1 MKLTPGELYFIRENE
16 VRTGELTPYVKIG
29 IVREKAGDER
39 TSEDRALEHQT
50 GNPRKLFVESI
61 IKTPAV
67 SEIENILHNLYAD
80 DRIYGEWFDFTNEQ
94 FESAKKVANE
104 LVKVAIENKENFAI
118 AESLSARASRSEMIK
133 PTKEIIGWHTKLLEA
148 EIRVKECNAL
158 QDEIKRAFR
167 AILAEPNQVG
177 TLKEREKV
185 LAPFLKVQ
193 EKKAKLEFDTEA
205 FATARPDLYAEFTT
219 IKLMPPKGSFTISR
233 PKNFMTKLELVDHG
247 LFLYSI
253 IAKQTLSKFESKV
266 ATKEELHIVSLKL
279 LGFEAKAS
287 WDKEIA
293 QVNLKVFCQDY
304 SGIEGL
310 CKWNR
315 KSKETSSFDKA
326 AFIQAHPGIAEDFM
340 TEIELSA
347 SLIVEKK
354 RAYTSENGLPRVGN
368 Q

>member
-16 VRTGELTPYVKIG
+16 VRGGELTPYVKIG

-39 TSEDRALEHQT
+39 TSEDRAMEHQT

-67 SEIENILHNLYAD
+67 SEIENILHNLNAD
-80 DRIYGEWFDFTNEQ
+80 DRIYGEWFDFTKEQ

-104 LVKVAIENKENFAI
+104 LVKVAIDNQENFAI
-118 AESLSARASRSEMIK
+118 AELLSAKASRSEMIQ
-133 PTKEIIGWHTKLLEA
+133 PTKEIIDWHTNLLAA
-148 EIRVKECNAL
+148 EIRVKECDAL
-158 QDEIKRAFR
+158 QDKIKQAFR
-167 AILAEPNQVG
+167 AILAKPDQDG
-177 TLKEREKV
+177 TQKEREKA
-185 LAPFLKVQ
+185 LAPFVKVQ
-193 EKKAKLEFDTEA
+193 EKKAQLEFNIKA
-205 FATARPDLYAEFTT
+205 FAAAKPDLYAKFTT
-219 IKLMPPKGSFTISR
+219 VKLMPPKGYFTLIR
-233 PKNFMTKLELVDHG
+233 PKNFPAELELVDKE

-253 IAKQTLSKFESKV
+253 IAKQTLSEFESKV
-266 ATKEELHIVSLKL
+266 ATKEDLHIVSLRL

-304 SGIEGL
+304 SGIEGI

-315 KSKETSSFDKA
+315 KSKETPIFDKA
-326 AFIQAHPGIAEDFM
+326 AFIQAHPKIAANYM
-340 TEIELSA
+340 VEIKPSA

-354 RAYTSENGLPRVGN
+354 RAYVSKKGSPREKN